1 MDESPIGVILQ
12 RKKKKDLSRVVSVV
26 DGIALVYGLK
36 DIQAGEMVYFASG
49 VTGIAMNLEKDKV
62 GVILCGSETNIQEGD
77 HVKRTG
83 EIVSVP
89 ANA

>member
-1 MDESPIGVILQ
+1 
-12 RKKKKDLSRVVSVV
+12 
-26 DGIALVYGLK
+26 
-36 DIQAGEMVYFASG
+36 
-49 VTGIAMNLEKDKV
+49 MNLEKDKV

-89 ANA
+89 ANAQDWELAAINFEKRSVEPLAVDTDRIGGA